1 MSLSELLLDGG
12 PRAGLTARIAGV
24 VVAVVTNTQ
33 DPEGL
38 ARVKLRY
45 PWLSDQDE
53 SPWARIACPMAGA
66 SRGTYF
72 LPEVDDE
79 VLVAF
84 EQGDVRLPYVVG
96 ALWNGKDLPPA
107 KNEDGKND
115 VRMIKSRS
123 GHVVRLNDKDGGE
136 TIEIVDKTGK
146 NSLVVDT
153 ARNTVTISSDKDIV
167 LAAANGTITLDAQQ
181 LVMKSA
187 KDAALEAGGKLA
199 LKSAADGSLQAGG
212 GLVLKGA
219 TVDIN

>member
-1 MSLSELLLDGG
+1 MRLSDLIVDEDA
-12 PRAGLTARIAGV
+12 RAALSSRIAGV

-38 ARVKLRY
+38 ARVKVRF
-45 PWLSDQDE
+45 PWLSDADE
-53 SPWARIACPMAGA
+53 SPWARVACLMAGA

-107 KNEDGKND
+107 GNEDGKNN

-123 GHVVRLNDKDGGE
+123 GHVVRLDDTNGGE
-136 TIEIVDKTGK
+136 RIEIIDKTGK
-146 NSLVVDT
+146 NRIVID
-153 ARNTVTISSDKDIV
+153 AAANTIAISSDKDIT
-167 LAAANGTITLDAQQ
+167 LSAANGTITLDAQ
-181 LVMKSA
+181 K
-187 KDAALEAGGKLA
+187 
-199 LKSAADGSLQAGG
+199 
-212 GLVLKGA
+212 LVLKGA

>member
-1 MSLSELLLDGG
+1 MRFSDVLVDGEA
-12 PRAGLTARIAGV
+12 RTALASRIAGV

-38 ARVKLRY
+38 ARVKLRF

-53 SPWARIACPMAGA
+53 SPWARVACLMAGA
-66 SRGTYF
+66 SRGAYF

-84 EQGDVRLPYVVG
+84 EQGDVRLPYVIG

-123 GHVVRLNDKDGGE
+123 GHVVRLNDKDGAE
-136 TIEIVDKTGK
+136 TVEIVDKSGK
-146 NSLVVDT
+146 NMLVIDT
-153 ARNTVTISSDKDIV
+153 AKNTIAITSEQDIV
-167 LAAANGTITLDAQQ
+167 LSAAKGKVTLDA
-181 LVMKSA
+181 K
-187 KDAALEAGGKLA
+187 E
-199 LKSAADGSLQAGG
+199 
-212 GLVLKGA
+212 LVLKASGKAVLQGA
-219 TVDIN
+219 TVEIN

>member
-1 MSLSELLLDGG
+1 MRLSDLLVDEDA
-12 PRAGLTARIAGV
+12 RAALSSRIAGV
-24 VVAVVTNTQ
+24 VVAVVTNSK

-38 ARVKLRY
+38 ARVKVRF
-45 PWLSDQDE
+45 PWLSDADE
-53 SPWARIACPMAGA
+53 SPWARVACLMAGA

-123 GHVVRLNDKDGGE
+123 GHVVRLDDKDGGE
-136 TIEIVDKTGK
+136 RIEIIDKTGK
-146 NSLVVDT
+146 NKIVIDT
-153 ARNTVTISSDKDIV
+153 AGNTIAISSDKDIT
-167 LAAANGTITLDAQQ
+167 LSAANGTITLDAQ
-181 LVMKSA
+181 K
-187 KDAALEAGGKLA
+187 
-199 LKSAADGSLQAGG
+199 
-212 GLVLKGA
+212 LVLKGG